1 MHAGHDDLSFL
12 SFLSFLFFPF
22 FSFPS
27 LSCPFYRFNQH
38 LPSFFLNFFS
48 PPLAGRQAER
58 QKGITGQARS
68 DRQTDRSG
76 QVSKRSLYGTG
87 QDRKGASGAGGGSCQ
102 EGPNSLLHIK
112 STVVV
117 QSNPIQ
123 SNPIQSNPIYFT
135 HNPSPFELPKRK
147 PHKTFIVVF
156 PPVVASLANST
167 YFLASAGG
175 GCHKYVVGIDLR
187 ERESSIVCPV

>member
-1 MHAGHDDLSFL
+1 MQAMMIS
-12 SFLSFLFFPF
+12 LSFLFFPF
-22 FSFPS
+22 FSF
-27 LSCPFYRFNQH
+27 LSFLFLLYLVHSIALISIFH
-38 LPSFFLNFFS
+38 HFFFIFF

-58 QKGITGQARS
+58 QKGTTGQARS

-87 QDRKGASGAGGGSCQ
+87 QDRKGASGAGCGSCQ

-123 SNPIQSNPIYFT
+123 SNPIQPTSRTIPVHLSYRNVNPTKHSSSSFC
-135 HNPSPFELPKRK
+135 PSWHRSPTAL
-147 PHKTFIVVF
+147 TF
-156 PPVVASLANST
+156 L
-167 YFLASAGG
+167 LLQ
-175 GCHKYVVGIDLR
+175 VVGAISML
-187 ERESSIVCPV
+187 